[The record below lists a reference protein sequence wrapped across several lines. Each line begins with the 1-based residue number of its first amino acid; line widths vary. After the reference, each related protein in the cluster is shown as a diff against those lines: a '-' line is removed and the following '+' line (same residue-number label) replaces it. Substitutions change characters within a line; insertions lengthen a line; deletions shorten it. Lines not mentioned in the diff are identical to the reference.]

1 MRVYTVHE
9 PPGLRGRG
17 AAAAQR
23 IAVVK
28 DGFCW
33 PALFIAPFW
42 LIYHRMWLVLLGY
55 LAASIAF
62 EALSMQLG
70 LDSFAAGLAGLLFAL
85 YFALEAN
92 NLRRWHLGRKGY
104 VLRAVA
110 TGRTRAECERRF
122 FAGWLAAGEGDG
134 KDDGAVPYVPPPSPA
149 TSVST
154 GGSGVIGLFPEP
166 GRR

>member
-17 AAAAQR
+17 AAAAQQ
-23 IAVVK
+23 IVFVK

-33 PALFIAPFW
+33 PALLFAPIW

-55 LAASIAF
+55 LAASIAL
-62 EALSMQLG
+62 EAASVQFG
-70 LDSFAAGLAGLLFAL
+70 QESVAAGLLGLLFAL

-92 NLRRWHLGRKGY
+92 NLRRWHLARKGY
-104 VLRAVA
+104 VLRAVSA
-110 TGRTRAECERRF
+110 GHDRAECERRF
-122 FAGWLAAGEGDG
+122 FAGWLTAGE
-134 KDDGAVPYVPPPSPA
+134 DDAAPYVPPPSP
-149 TSVST
+149 SPVPPH
-154 GGSGVIGLFPEP
+154 GGGVIGLFPEP